1 MPETHSVTRLLDAV
15 RQQTP
20 GAQDRLWEAVHSE
33 LHLMAR
39 QRMADEHGPRTLQPT
54 ALVNEAYLRL
64 FAGGDGSFENRR
76 HFFAAA
82 ARAMHRICVDDARRR
97 KRLKRGGGVTTA
109 ELGQEPAVFDR
120 DHTEVL
126 AVDEALT
133 KLEVESPE
141 LAELVRLKYFV
152 GLSLDETADT
162 LGIARRTVVNQWR
175 LARAWLHAALADDAE
190 QGMCGRTPDGDETL
204 GAH

>member
-1 MPETHSVTRLLDAV
+1 MPEANTVTILLAAV
-15 RQQTP
+15 RHEAP
-20 GAQDRLWEAVHSE
+20 GARERLWEVVYAE
-33 LHLMAR
+33 LHQMAR
-39 QRMADEHGPRTLQPT
+39 GFMADERGARTIQPT

-64 FAGGDGSFENRR
+64 FAGGNGSFENRR

-97 KRLKRGGGVTTA
+97 KRLKRGGGVA
-109 ELGQEPAVFDR
+109 SVEIHDEPAVFDR
-120 DHTEVL
+120 DALEVL
-126 AVDEALT
+126 AVDEAMA
-133 KLEVESPE
+133 KLELESSE

-152 GLSLDETADT
+152 GLSLDEIADT
-162 LGIARRTVVNQWR
+162 LGISRRTVVNQWR

-190 QGMCGRTPDGDETL
+190 QSMSGRTPDGDGTL